1 MDAPAQTA
9 PPPTTD
15 QAAGFVLTASAGGTA
30 AVAADADGVS
40 PSSAARRL
48 TNAILPS
55 SHRSSNSISSGSD
68 SGPSPANMRLASLP
82 PFAASSDFLPSRHTA
97 AVAAATASPGD
108 RHHGAWYFAP
118 QGPPADAAGLAVP
131 PTTSDRTPTY
141 STNTFSARGS
151 DISRDIDGGGS
162 SNRVG
167 DAIGAG
173 VDITPRQPVSEDNAQ
188 AQAPVRSSGG
198 GPRARKKK
206 ISHACIHCQ
215 VAHVVCDEGRPCSRC
230 VKRGMADTCTDG
242 IRKRAKYLLEDDLS
256 QTSLQGTPETL
267 SGSKAPA
274 DTLAHELESIEDV
287 ELLPHSA
294 VGSAST
300 TMPQPPSDQL
310 LHHHHSAVHAPATT
324 GGGGGSGGGTHH
336 GFGSETINLEYSV
349 LSRMLDDPS
358 TLLSF
363 DPATLAIY
371 NAVAA
376 AASASTSSSSASA
389 SSSSSTTSPAAV
401 VTAAATASSPSA
413 AAVAAAAAAAAAA
426 VSSASVSPAANP
438 TATVASPSLPLASTG
453 NHAPGEPGWSTALG
467 WAAGHPSATAA
478 TAEAVAAIAAS
489 SGHTAAPLPAHHHAA
504 HGGSS
509 GGGSGGHQRQRR
521 QILHRAGNDAAR
533 RAAIRDVYARV
544 TEPYD
549 YVSGYHFVVKYVK
562 ERFNKKDTIRI
573 LRALLQFRP
582 SFMAQIVSLS
592 YEDLIFMEKCFQRT
606 LLEYEK
612 LIDSSGT
619 PTIVWRRTG
628 ELALV
633 GKEFSLLTQWT
644 REQLLR
650 GPRRLFVFELMDDAS
665 ALAYWDRFASLSLD
679 GSQQSCQL
687 TAVLLSPSF
696 RPVPCSYC
704 FTIKRDIFDMPLAI
718 IGNFLPLFEAR

>member
-1 MDAPAQTA
+1 MT
-9 PPPTTD
+9 
-15 QAAGFVLTASAGGTA
+15 
-30 AVAADADGVS
+30 
-40 PSSAARRL
+40 
-48 TNAILPS
+48 
-55 SHRSSNSISSGSD
+55 
-68 SGPSPANMRLASLP
+68 
-82 PFAASSDFLPSRHTA
+82 
-97 AVAAATASPGD
+97 PG
-108 RHHGAWYFAP
+108 
-118 QGPPADAAGLAVP
+118 
-131 PTTSDRTPTY
+131 
-141 STNTFSARGS
+141 
-151 DISRDIDGGGS
+151 
-162 SNRVG
+162 
-167 DAIGAG
+167 
-173 VDITPRQPVSEDNAQ
+173 QPVSNDNTQ
-188 AQAPVRSSGG
+188 TQAPVHGGGGGG

-230 VKRGMADTCTDG
+230 VKRGVADTCTDG

-267 SGSKAPA
+267 TGNKAPA
-274 DTLAHELESIEDV
+274 DTLPHGLESIEDV
-287 ELLPHSA
+287 ELPPRAA
-294 VGSAST
+294 VGTTST
-300 TMPQPPSDQL
+300 TLPQPPPDQL
-310 LHHHHSAVHAPATT
+310 LHHHHQAPATT
-324 GGGGGSGGGTHH
+324 GGGGSSGGNTHH

-389 SSSSSTTSPAAV
+389 ASSSSTTSPAAV
-401 VTAAATASSPSA
+401 ANAAAAGSSPSA
-413 AAVAAAAAAAAAA
+413 AVAVTAAAAAAA
-426 VSSASVSPAANP
+426 SSASVSPAANP
-438 TATVASPSLPLASTG
+438 RATAISPPLPLATAGS
-453 NHAPGEPGWSTALG
+453 HVPGDPGWSTALG
-467 WAAGHPSATAA
+467 WAAEHPSATAA

-489 SGHTAAPLPAHHHAA
+489 SGHTAAPLPAHHRAA

-606 LLEYEK
+606 LL
-612 LIDSSGT
+612 
-619 PTIVWRRTG
+619 
-628 ELALV
+628 
-633 GKEFSLLTQWT
+633 
-644 REQLLR
+644 
-650 GPRRLFVFELMDDAS
+650 
-665 ALAYWDRFASLSLD
+665 
-679 GSQQSCQL
+679 
-687 TAVLLSPSF
+687 
-696 RPVPCSYC
+696 
-704 FTIKRDIFDMPLAI
+704 
-718 IGNFLPLFEAR
+718 